1 MITAICLGIAVLLW
15 LAFSVAAP
23 VSRLLGVAGVN
34 IVTRIM
40 GMILAAI
47 ALQMLANGMKALLPG
62 LA

>member
-1 MITAICLGIAVLLW
+1 MW
-15 LAFSVAAP
+15 LAFSIAGPAT
-23 VSRLLGVAGVN
+23 RLLGVAGVS

-47 ALQMLANGMKALLPG
+47 ALQMLANGMKTLLPG